1 MNTINNDNN
10 SHDDNLLA
18 AEYVIGVLP
27 FGERMEFKARLAE
40 EPALRERVHDWEAR
54 LSVLDEQTPPVTP
67 PEDLYADIEYRLFGK
82 APEPDQTIWRWLRAA
97 SFAGLI
103 GLALFST
110 LLLQEQEQ
118 ALPEMYATT
127 LQPTETSELQVVA
140 VYDSAQGSLRL
151 NRTAGAPEPDRAFEL
166 WLIPAGN
173 APVSLGLLPQQST
186 AEIALPE
193 ALREVVNG
201 ATLAVS
207 DEPPGGSPTGAPTG
221 AVLSAGQLI
230 LL

>member
-1 MNTINNDNN
+1 MNNDNKP
-10 SHDDNLLA
+10 HDDNLLA
-18 AEYVIGVLP
+18 GEYVIGVLP
-27 FGERMEFKARLAE
+27 FGERMEFKARLSE
-40 EPALRERVHDWEAR
+40 EPALRKQVHDWEAR
-54 LSVLDEQTPPVTP
+54 LSVLDEQTPPVTA
-67 PEDLYADIEYRLFGK
+67 PEGLYADIERRLFGK
-82 APEPDQTIWRWLRAA
+82 DPKPDQNVWRWLRAA

-103 GLALFST
+103 GLALFGT
-110 LLLQEQEQ
+110 LQLQKQEQ
-118 ALPEMYATT
+118 ALPKMYATT

-151 NRTAGAPEPDRAFEL
+151 NRTAGAPEPDRVFEL

-193 ALREVVNG
+193 SLRAVVDG